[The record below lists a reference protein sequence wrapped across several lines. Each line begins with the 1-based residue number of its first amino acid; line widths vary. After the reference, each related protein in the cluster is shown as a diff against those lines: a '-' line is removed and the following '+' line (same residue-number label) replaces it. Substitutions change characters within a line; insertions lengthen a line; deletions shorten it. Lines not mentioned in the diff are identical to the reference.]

1 MPICLMI
8 YLSMHSISGQQDVDR
23 FLAFMVSWFHGFVHS
38 ISRHQDG
45 DRFCG
50 FVVSW
55 FISPCTPFLDSK
67 MLKSRNLPPSRCP
80 EMDCTK
86 PWNQETCQH
95 IAVQRWSARNHE
107 TTKPWNL
114 SASCCPEM
122 QCTKPWNHETKKP
135 VQRWSAWRN
144 KPWNYETMKP
154 IIISMSR
161 DGVHKTIKPQNHETY
176 RHLAV

>member
-55 FISPCTPFLDSK
+55 FISPCTPFLDSE

-80 EMDCTK
+80 EMDCKK

-95 IAVQRWSARNHE
+95 IAFQRWSARNHE

-122 QCTKPWNHETKKP
+122 QCTKPWNHET
-135 VQRWSAWRN
+135 
-144 KPWNYETMKP
+144 MKP
-154 IIISMSR
+154 RNLSR
-161 DGVHKTIKPQNHETY
+161 DGVHGEINHETTKPWNLSSS
-176 RHLAV
+176 RCPEMECTKP

>member
-1 MPICLMI
+1 MVSCTPSLDSEMPIGFMI
-8 YLSMHSISGQQDVDR
+8 LWFYGFVHSISGHRDDDRFHGFVVSWFISPCTPSLDR
-23 FLAFMVSWFHGFVHS
+23 FLGFMVSWFHGFVHS

-86 PWNQETCQH
+86 P
-95 IAVQRWSARNHE
+95 
-107 TTKPWNL
+107 
-114 SASCCPEM
+114 
-122 QCTKPWNHETKKP
+122 
-135 VQRWSAWRN
+135 
-144 KPWNYETMKP
+144 
-154 IIISMSR
+154 
-161 DGVHKTIKPQNHETY
+161 
-176 RHLAV
+176 